1 MGKYCREMFGSLDLL
16 QLLNSAL
23 CFAPERVCDQH
34 RPPFQPPLTV
44 HHQFVL
50 FASLPCLEKSYRS
63 PHPPLIPLPLQLC
76 CDCLFALLKPF
87 FASPFKIIL
96 SGIELDQ
103 KNRNDSTC
111 KFAARKKINSSFTP
125 WTIFCLRK
133 KGLISRMPATF
144 NLAGY
149 NWSWKGFILNSSYQS
164 QPAVVYFFKLV
175 FFLA

>member
-87 FASPFKIIL
+87 FRLPLPIIL

-103 KNRNDSTC
+103 FMKNTNYSTC
-111 KFAARKKINSSFTP
+111 KFAARKKTNSSSTP
-125 WTIFCLRK
+125 RTIIILRK
-133 KGLISRMPATF
+133 
-144 NLAGY
+144 
-149 NWSWKGFILNSSYQS
+149 
-164 QPAVVYFFKLV
+164 
-175 FFLA
+175 

>member
-1 MGKYCREMFGSLDLL
+1 MFGSLDLL

-96 SGIELDQ
+96 SGIELYQ
-103 KNRNDSTC
+103 KTEMIALANLQPE
-111 KFAARKKINSSFTP
+111 RKQIPPPPSELSPAFES
-125 WTIFCLRK
+125 
-133 KGLISRMPATF
+133 KG
-144 NLAGY
+144 
-149 NWSWKGFILNSSYQS
+149 
-164 QPAVVYFFKLV
+164 
-175 FFLA
+175 

>member
-1 MGKYCREMFGSLDLL
+1 MFGSLDLL

-96 SGIELDQ
+96 SVIELDQ
-103 KNRNDSTC
+103 CAPSRAFSIVAT
-111 KFAARKKINSSFTP
+111 INTS
-125 WTIFCLRK
+125 CGQLM
-133 KGLISRMPATF
+133 ISPRGDDDMVA
-144 NLAGY
+144 
-149 NWSWKGFILNSSYQS
+149 Q
-164 QPAVVYFFKLV
+164 V
-175 FFLA
+175 

>member
-63 PHPPLIPLPLQLC
+63 PHPPLIPFPLQLC

-87 FASPFKIIL
+87 FRLPLLITL
-96 SGIELDQ
+96 SSIELDQ
-103 KNRNDSTC
+103 LMKNRNDGTLQICSQKEN
-111 KFAARKKINSSFTP
+111 KFLLHSLNYH
-125 WTIFCLRK
+125 LRLK
-133 KGLISRMPATF
+133 VRVDFENAS
-144 NLAGY
+144 
-149 NWSWKGFILNSSYQS
+149 
-164 QPAVVYFFKLV
+164 
-175 FFLA
+175 

>member
-1 MGKYCREMFGSLDLL
+1 MFGSLDLL

-34 RPPFQPPLTV
+34 RPPFQPALTV

-63 PHPPLIPLPLQLC
+63 PLIPLPLQLC

-87 FASPFKIIL
+87 FASTFKIIL
-96 SGIELDQ
+96 SGIELDK

-111 KFAARKKINSSFTP
+111 KFAARKKTNSSPTP
-125 WTIFCLRK
+125 RTIICIRK
-133 KGLISRMPATF
+133 KGLISRMPANF
-144 NLAGY
+144 NLVAIDLE
-149 NWSWKGFILNSSYQS
+149 KGSF
-164 QPAVVYFFKLV
+164 
-175 FFLA
+175 